1 MRGNQHWWMRSLW
14 GGCAL
19 LALAKGAVDFLRE
32 FAPHATLA
40 NDLTLIVDPI
50 SIVLVAWYIGL
61 LVGEARSNWRLV
73 ILNWR
78 WFVISYFAAAA
89 ATVCAGAG
97 LVHVLMHGATPVG
110 GQIWLVLCS
119 GAMAV
124 PMLVPR
130 FGFVAS
136 P

>member
-1 MRGNQHWWMRSLW
+1 M
-14 GGCAL
+14 

-89 ATVCAGAG
+89 LVCAGVG

-124 PMLVPR
+124 PMRVPR
-130 FGFVAS
+130 AGFAAS
-136 P
+136 R

>member
-1 MRGNQHWWMRSLW
+1 V
-14 GGCAL
+14 

-40 NDLTLIVDPI
+40 NDLTLVVDPV
-50 SIVLVAWYIGL
+50 SIVLVSWYIGL
-61 LVGEARSNWRLV
+61 LVRDARSSPRLV

-89 ATVCAGAG
+89 AMVCAGVG

-124 PMLVPR
+124 PMRVPR
-130 FGFVAS
+130 AGFAAS
-136 P
+136 R